1 MTRWAIKNYQFTLAA
16 LFLLLVAGVLAYFN
30 MPRSED
36 PGFVIRTARV
46 TTRYPGAT
54 PAQVEQL
61 VTDPLEEA
69 IQQIPE
75 LDYIKS
81 ESQTELSSIDVYI
94 RDEFNDIRPIWDN
107 LRRKVNSVRAQLPDG
122 VVGPNVNDEFGDV
135 YGTVIAIY
143 GDGYSYAELKDI
155 GDMARDEILR
165 LPDVSKVIFYGEQ
178 KERIFV
184 EYNEAR
190 LAELGLSAT
199 TLQRL
204 LQTRNILLPS
214 GHVSNDLER
223 IPVQT
228 SGNFGDINE
237 LRHTV
242 IPLPQ
247 VNQTIFLK
255 DIANIYPGYEEPYI
269 TKAQFNGK
277 PALVLAISLQE
288 GGNIIRLGEQVT
300 EIVERMRRTYP
311 VGVEIEFSAYQAS
324 VVDKIIAD
332 FSINLLESVAIVIVV
347 MLLSLGL
354 RLGLL
359 VASVIPAVILFTFV
373 IMSVWGIGLDQISLA
388 ALVIALGLMVDN
400 SIVVNEG
407 ILVEVT
413 AGNDPT
419 ESAIKVAGEVR
430 RPLLIASLTTAA
442 AFLPIYLA
450 HSSAGE
456 YTRSIFQ
463 VVTTALLCSW
473 LLAMTLSPLLASRF
487 TRPPKKKKE
496 GFLRRTALP
505 AYSKFLALT
514 LRRRTLTLLIALGL
528 LIIGVLGLQL
538 VPSTFFPD
546 NERPIVTI
554 GLELPATTPIE
565 TTAKVAE
572 EFEHYLS
579 KKEDVLG
586 WTTYIGSGAPRYVL
600 TYSPESLKP
609 EYAYI
614 MANLTTNDASNRLID
629 ELREWAST
637 RFLDLELTLR
647 RLEYGP
653 IVKYPIEVRIQG
665 RDYEPLMR
673 LANAMKEE
681 LASIP
686 GTTNISDDWGSPK
699 KKLAVE
705 VDQAAALRAGVT
717 SQDVADSLQTYLV
730 GFETTKFRR
739 GKDLIPI
746 LLRSEETDR
755 EDASKVQGL
764 SVYPQGHPG
773 NVVPLL
779 QVAKLQPEW
788 QPPRIFRRDRLR
800 TVTVRSDLLP
810 GYVAEQVLGPLLDW
824 TSQTT
829 PSWPPGYTYAVGG
842 EKEESSKAEA
852 SILAQIPISI
862 LVILLLLMLHF
873 NSWKR
878 VLIIILTVPLS
889 IFGVTVGLLVT
900 RNDMGFIAF
909 LGVIALA
916 GIVIVNG
923 IVLLDRIRIELDNGL
938 APYDAIT
945 TAARRRLIPII
956 LTAATT
962 IGGMI
967 PLIISGGPMFSP
979 MAVAIA
985 FGLLFSTLF
994 NIFVIPNLY
1003 ALFFRIRPNG

>member
-1 MTRWAIKNYQFTLAA
+1 MTRWAIKNYQFTLTAI
-16 LFLLLVAGVLAYFN
+16 FLLLIAGVMAYFN

-46 TTRYPGAT
+46 TTLFPGAT
-54 PAQVEQL
+54 PSQVELL

-69 IQQIPE
+69 IQEIPE

-81 ESQTELSSIDVYI
+81 ESQNELSSIDVYI
-94 RDEFNDIRPIWDN
+94 RDDFNNIRPIWDN
-107 LRRKVNSVRAQLPDG
+107 LRRKVNRVRAQLPDG
-122 VVGPNVNDEFGDV
+122 VIGPDVNDEFGDV
-135 YGTVIAIY
+135 YGTVLALT

-155 GDMARDEILR
+155 GDMARDELLR
-165 LPDVSKVIFYGEQ
+165 LEDVSKVVFYGEQ

-190 LAELGLSAT
+190 LAEFGLSAT
-199 TLQRL
+199 QLQTL

-214 GHVSNDLER
+214 GHISNDLER
-223 IPVQT
+223 IPVET
-228 SGNFGDINE
+228 SGNFEDLDE

-242 IPLPQ
+242 IPLLQ
-247 VNQTIFLK
+247 TNQTIFLK
-255 DIANIYPGYEEPYI
+255 DIADVYPGYVEPAI
-269 TKAQFNGK
+269 AKAQFNGR
-277 PALVLAISLQE
+277 PALILAISLQE
-288 GGNIIRLGEQVT
+288 GGNIVRLGEQVT
-300 EIVERMRRTYP
+300 AIVDQMRRTYP
-311 VGVEIEFSAYQAS
+311 VGVDIEFSAYQTDI
-324 VVDKIIAD
+324 VDKIISN
-332 FSINLLESVAIVIVV
+332 FSINLLEAVAIVIAV

-359 VASVIPAVILFTFV
+359 VASVIPAVILITFV
-373 IMSVWGIGLDQISLA
+373 IMGLWGIGLDQISLA

-413 AGNDPT
+413 KGADPT
-419 ESAIKVAGEVR
+419 DAAIKVAGELR
-430 RPLLIASLTTAA
+430 RPLLISSLTTSA

-450 HSSAGE
+450 QSSAGE

-463 VVTTALLCSW
+463 VVMTALLCSW
-473 LLAMTLSPLLASRF
+473 LLAMTMSPLLATRF
-487 TRPPKKKKE
+487 TRPPKQRKE
-496 GFLRRTALP
+496 SLLRRTLIP
-505 AYSKFLALT
+505 TYTKMLTFT
-514 LRRRTLTLLIALGL
+514 LRWRTFTLLIAASTLVLGL
-528 LIIGVLGLQL
+528 AGLQL
-538 VPSTFFPD
+538 VPSTFFPN
-546 NERPIVTI
+546 NERPVVTI
-554 GLELPATTPIE
+554 GLEMPATTPIE
-565 TTAKVAE
+565 TTEHVAA
-572 EFEHYLS
+572 EFEQFLS
-579 KKEDVLG
+579 KKEDVLD

-600 TYSPESLKP
+600 TYSPESPKP

-614 MANLTTNDASNRLID
+614 MANLTTDRASTHLID

-665 RDYEPLMR
+665 RDYETLIK
-673 LANAMKEE
+673 LSNAMKKE
-681 LASIP
+681 LATIP
-686 GTTNISDDWGSPK
+686 GSVNISDDWGTPK
-699 KKLAVE
+699 KKLAVD

-717 SQDVADSLQTYLV
+717 SQDVANSLQTYLV

-746 LLRSEETDR
+746 LLRSEDKDR
-755 EDASKVQGL
+755 EDASRVQGL
-764 SVYPQGHPG
+764 SVYSQGHTG
-773 NVVPLL
+773 AVVPLL
-779 QVAKLQPEW
+779 QVAKLDPTW

-810 GYVAEQVLGPLLDW
+810 GYVAEQVLKPLLAW
-824 TSQTT
+824 TEKTT
-829 PSWPPGYTYAVGG
+829 PAWPPGYSYAVGG
-842 EKEESSKAEA
+842 EEEESSKAEA
-852 SILAQIPISI
+852 SIYSKIPISI
-862 LVILLLLMLHF
+862 LVILLLLMIQF
-873 NSWKR
+873 NSWKH
-878 VLIIILTVPLS
+878 VLIILLTVPLS
-889 IFGVTVGLLVT
+889 IFGVVIGLLVT

-923 IVLLDRIRIELDNGL
+923 VVLLDRIRLELDRGL
-938 APYDAIT
+938 APHQAVV
-945 TAARRRLIPII
+945 TASRRRLIPII

-967 PLIISGGPMFSP
+967 PLIIGGGPMFSP

-985 FGLLFSTLF
+985 FGLLFSTAF

-1003 ALFFRIRPNG
+1003 TLFFRIPAK